1 MAQQPKQE
9 QVNKPISRP
18 KFDLSNNTSNASGA
32 ASQNTRNSQPENSQ
46 PLYMDFEIIWAWIA
60 NQHTILHDCRDPA
73 ICELPLDYDQEPAA
87 SNTQMDGERLRRSP
101 RKHGSTSSRSDPE
114 PQTEPESAGNV
125 FDETDTQQTPRPP
138 RHGLALRTAP
148 NLSYPHRDP
157 EDSDF
162 APRSTKT
169 PSYTEKISNSRRPTF
184 TSGSRTGSSVTSRTR
199 STSPIKKLDDLSKL
213 EKPVKWES
221 PEPCELKEMVEET
234 GSAEALR
241 LFNAIW
247 DIAQDEGFLP
257 RELKELLKGE
267 LMVKESKF
275 ATEDRAMVIPDK
287 QVEDASKILPSSD
300 DATNHLMVLC
310 NELTTIRQ
318 IVNTTK
324 EFVSNNRSEAT
335 WNDHIHGPTLR
346 LAVSNIPEVEAE
358 NITTSAIERTCIPPA
373 RGDLEAL
380 GGKMIDYAFLLR
392 PDKALETRITNF
404 VAELP
409 DVQSFNQST
418 HGPLCK
424 EPTGVLIE
432 TKVESKRQGEGK
444 TQLGIWLA
452 SWFGRVAKFEG
463 SKKLP
468 FLPVILV
475 VCENWELYFAF
486 NKEDR
491 FEVCGPVGIGNTKSI
506 EHFYQLLAVLRL
518 LGGWMRGEFR
528 DWVEHC
534 VS

>member
-1 MAQQPKQE
+1 
-9 QVNKPISRP
+9 
-18 KFDLSNNTSNASGA
+18 
-32 ASQNTRNSQPENSQ
+32 
-46 PLYMDFEIIWAWIA
+46 MDFEIIWAWIA
-60 NQHTILHDCRDPA
+60 NQHIILHDCRDPA
-73 ICELPLDYDQEPAA
+73 ICELPLDYNQESAA

-101 RKHGSTSSRSDPE
+101 RKHGSTSSRSDTE

-125 FDETDTQQTPRPP
+125 FGETDTQQTPRPP
-138 RHGLALRTAP
+138 RRGLALCTAP

-199 STSPIKKLDDLSKL
+199 STSPIKKMDDLSKL

-221 PEPCELKEMVEET
+221 PEPFELKEMVEET

-287 QVEDASKILPSSD
+287 QLEDASKILPSSD
-300 DATNHLMVLC
+300 DSTNHLMVLC

-373 RGDLEAL
+373 RGDLETL

-409 DVQSFNQST
+409 DMQSFNQST

-468 FLPVILV
+468 FLPVLLV

-506 EHFYQLLAVLRL
+506 EHLYQLLAVLRL

-534 VS
+534 VTRGEGLRR

>member
-1 MAQQPKQE
+1 
-9 QVNKPISRP
+9 
-18 KFDLSNNTSNASGA
+18 
-32 ASQNTRNSQPENSQ
+32 
-46 PLYMDFEIIWAWIA
+46 
-60 NQHTILHDCRDPA
+60 
-73 ICELPLDYDQEPAA
+73 
-87 SNTQMDGERLRRSP
+87 MDGERLRRSP
-101 RKHGSTSSRSDPE
+101 RKHGSTSSRSDLE
-114 PQTEPESAGNV
+114 PQTESESADNV
-125 FDETDTQQTPRPP
+125 SGETDTQQTLRPP
-138 RHGLALRTAP
+138 RRSLALQ
-148 NLSYPHRDP
+148 
-157 EDSDF
+157 DSEF

-169 PSYTEKISNSRRPTF
+169 PLYTEKISNSCRPTF

-199 STSPIKKLDDLSKL
+199 SISPIKKLDDLIKL
-213 EKPVKWES
+213 EKPVKWEF

-257 RELKELLKGE
+257 RELKGLLKGE
-267 LMVKESKF
+267 LMVKDSKF
-275 ATEDRAMVIPDK
+275 TTEDRAMVIPDK
-287 QVEDASKILPSSD
+287 QLEDASKILPSSG
-300 DATNHLMVLC
+300 DATNHLMVLY
-310 NELTTIRQ
+310 NELTIRQ

-373 RGDLEAL
+373 RGDLETL

-432 TKVESKRQGEGK
+432 TKVETKRQGEGK

-468 FLPVILV
+468 FLPVVLV

-486 NKEDR
+486 DKEDR

-506 EHFYQLLAVLRL
+506 EHLYQLLAVLRL